1 MQIDILT
8 LFPQMFQ
15 SPFSIGI
22 LKRAIDQKLVR
33 INIHNIRDCTH
44 DKHHT
49 VDDYTYGGGAGMVLK
64 PEPIFEAVES
74 IKADIKEGVNMVPI
88 ILLTPQGR
96 PFSQQIAQQLSGYR
110 QVILICGRYE
120 GVDER
125 VREHLVTD
133 EISIGDYVLSGGEL
147 AAMVVV
153 EAVVRL
159 LPGVLGSEASPLDD
173 SYATGLL
180 EYPQYTRP
188 AVYRG
193 WSVPEVLL
201 SGNHAQIANWR
212 REQAIQRT
220 LDRRPELLDKTNLSS
235 GERRSVDRSKNCLS
249 TSSPFLPLR
258 VQPKVTRLRLCPP
271 YADAVELRKASRR
284 GDLWRAKSLPSFSD
298 K

>member
-1 MQIDILT
+1 MRIDILT

-15 SPFSIGI
+15 SPFSAGI
-22 LKRAIDQKLVR
+22 FQRAIDQKLVEV
-33 INIHNIRDCTH
+33 NLPNIRDYTH

-49 VDDYTYGGGAGMVLK
+49 VDDYAYGGGAGMVLK

-74 IKADIKEGVNMVPI
+74 IKSDIKEGADGLPI

-96 PFSQQIAQQLSGYR
+96 LFSQQIAQELSR
-110 QVILICGRYE
+110 NKHLILICGRYE

-153 EAVVRL
+153 DAVVRL

-173 SYATGLL
+173 SHVIGLL

-188 AVYRG
+188 PVFRG

-201 SGNHAQIANWR
+201 SGNHAQIAKWR
-212 REQAIQRT
+212 REQAILRT
-220 LDRRPELLDKTNLSS
+220 MKRRPELLDRANLCVE
-235 GERRSVDRSKNCLS
+235 ERQLADRM
-249 TSSPFLPLR
+249 
-258 VQPKVTRLRLCPP
+258 
-271 YADAVELRKASRR
+271 E
-284 GDLWRAKSLPSFSD
+284 GSLTE
-298 K
+298 